1 MSFIN
6 LGDALKNRVKDLGL
20 ERQSDAVGVLKLA
33 EKYIMD
39 NFKGPLG
46 KKLTPASFK
55 NGVLTIMSVS
65 APAAS
70 EIKIYERDMLGFINR
85 KLKQGEARVFKLK
98 VLI

>member
-20 ERQSDAVGVLKLA
+20 ERQSDAIGVLKLA
-33 EKYIMD
+33 ERYLAE

-46 KKLTPASFK
+46 AKLKPFSFK
-55 NGVLTIMSVS
+55 NGILTIISIS

-70 EIKIYERDMLGFINR
+70 EIKIYEKDMLDYINR
-85 KLKQGEARVFKLK
+85 KLKHGEGRVAKLK

>member
-1 MSFIN
+1 MAFIN
-6 LGDALKNRVKDLGL
+6 IGDALKNRVKDLGL

-33 EKYIMD
+33 EKYIAD

-55 NGVLTIMSVS
+55 NGVLTITALS

-70 EIKIYERDMLGFINR
+70 EIKIYEKDMLNFINR
-85 KLKQGEARVFKLK
+85 KLKQGDGRVFKLR

>member
-1 MSFIN
+1 MGFIN

-33 EKYIMD
+33 EKYIAE

-46 KKLTPASFK
+46 SKLTPLSFK
-55 NGVLTIMSVS
+55 NGILTISSVS

-70 EIKIYERDMLGFINR
+70 EIKIYERDMLDYINR

>member
-1 MSFIN
+1 MGFIN
-6 LGDALKNRVKDLGL
+6 LGDALKHRVKDLGL

-33 EKYIMD
+33 EKYIAD

-55 NGVLTIMSVS
+55 NGILTIMSTS

-70 EIKIYERDMLGFINR
+70 EIKIYEADMLKFINR
-85 KLKQGEARVFKLK
+85 KLRPGEPK
-98 VLI
+98 VSKMKILI

>member
-1 MSFIN
+1 MGFIN

-33 EKYIMD
+33 EKYIAE

-46 KKLTPASFK
+46 QKLTPASFK
-55 NGVLTIMSVS
+55 HGVLTITSVS

-70 EIKIYERDMLGFINR
+70 EIKIYEADMLEFINR
-85 KLKQGEARVFKLK
+85 KLKQGEAQVFKLR